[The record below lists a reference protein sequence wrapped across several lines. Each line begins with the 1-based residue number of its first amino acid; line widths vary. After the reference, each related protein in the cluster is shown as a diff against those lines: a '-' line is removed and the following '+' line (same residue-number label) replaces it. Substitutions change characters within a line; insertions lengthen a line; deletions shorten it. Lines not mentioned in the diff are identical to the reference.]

1 MSQHT
6 RTPSHAFPGCR
17 FCHGRGCLACPG
29 EREKAQERA
38 VEPIFTARLDDPH
51 DIELLRQYFGRE
63 AVEKAFSAGG
73 GGIHEVEFNAAVA
86 SLLQALHRS
95 MTASDP
101 ESADSQEA
109 L

>member
-6 RTPSHAFPGCR
+6 HIPSHAFPGCR

-29 EREKAQERA
+29 ERKKAGERA
-38 VEPIFTARLDDPH
+38 VEPIFTANLDDPH
-51 DIELLRQYFGRE
+51 DLELLRQYLSRQ

-73 GGIHEVEFNAAVA
+73 GIHEIEFNAAVA

-95 MTASDP
+95 TTASEP
-101 ESADSQEA
+101 ESTDSQEA
-109 L
+109 S